1 VFKLDPAGTL
11 TTLYSFTG
19 GAAGA
24 YPVAGVVRD
33 SEANLYGTTEAG
45 GIGPTTASGAG
56 VVFKVDASGTY
67 SVLYSFTGGA
77 DGASPVAGPGLGPG
91 RQSLRHY
98 RGRRCRQ
105 AFSWLGS
112 GVRAGCG
119 RHGDGAV
126 QFHREGGRGDP
137 FLAGLIRDSAGNLY
151 GATSSGGRVGGESG
165 YGVVFELDAAGAYSV
180 LHTFRASPGGANP
193 HAGLIRDAAG
203 NLYGTTFD
211 GGADGAGV
219 VFNLKP

>member
-77 DGASPVAGPGLGPG
+77 DGASPVAGLV
-91 RQSLRHY
+91 L
-98 RGRRCRQ
+98 
-105 AFSWLGS
+105 
-112 GVRAGCG
+112 
-119 RHGDGAV
+119 
-126 QFHREGGRGDP
+126 DP
-137 FLAGLIRDSAGNLY
+137 AGNLY
-151 GATSSGGRVGGESG
+151 GTTEGGGVARRSRGW
-165 YGVVFELDAAGAYSV
+165 GVVFELDAAGAETVLYSFTGKV
-180 LHTFRASPGGANP
+180 DGEIPSWRA
-193 HAGLIRDAAG
+193 
-203 NLYGTTFD
+203 
-211 GGADGAGV
+211 
-219 VFNLKP
+219 